1 MDAVDHGI
9 LGHPQGSKSKCPSL
23 ARSPGGVSQSLVFPS
38 TGFSNPN
45 PRFEEVEL
53 VFPSTGFSNPNP
65 RFEEVEIEPAPVA
78 LSAAAADR
86 ASVVDENQFLFM
98 VFNTG
103 FRSVPA

>member
-45 PRFEEVEL
+45 PPKFEEV
-53 VFPSTGFSNPNP
+53 G
-65 RFEEVEIEPAPVA
+65 IEPAPVA
-78 LSAAAADR
+78 LGAAAADR
-86 ASVVDENQFLFM
+86 VSAVDENQFLFM

>member
-23 ARSPGGVSQSLVFPS
+23 ARSPGGVSQSLVLPS

-45 PRFEEVEL
+45 PTVEEV
-53 VFPSTGFSNPNP
+53 G
-65 RFEEVEIEPAPVA
+65 IEPAYVA
-78 LSAAAADR
+78 LGAAAADR
-86 ASVVDENQFLFM
+86 TSAVDENQFLFM